1 MTAKLFQKNISFF
14 EQIKFTGLSE
24 NKLKDFL
31 SNFDINLITNTLCHK
46 ICQSSFNKLYQNS
59 VKSERIQFLNMM
71 KIKLIDLKEY
81 PEKSVEMYKES
92 ADQNHVHSQSKYA
105 FIQIILL
112 IV

>member
-1 MTAKLFQKNISFF
+1 
-14 EQIKFTGLSE
+14 
-24 NKLKDFL
+24 
-31 SNFDINLITNTLCHK
+31 
-46 ICQSSFNKLYQNS
+46 
-59 VKSERIQFLNMM
+59 MM

-92 ADQNHVHSQSKYA
+92 ADQNHFHSQSKYA